1 MLNFKPLISWS
12 LLALLLTPADLAAA
26 ECNAGTEPVA
36 IPHQSTQILDEFIRD
51 PHVLLAPDGMYYL
64 TGTTA
69 GTNFGEIVG
78 VRVWR
83 SPDLANWEDLGFV
96 WTLDQSSWLADVPG
110 LEGKKNPRAIWAPEL
125 HWFDGTFWIVHTT
138 NLRRAGLMRSTTGR
152 IEGPYEDGGGWMG
165 HRHDPTFFTDT
176 DGSRYLVYAATQ
188 YQAIDL
194 DEPAFLSEPVRIEAE
209 NRLQGHEGSVIHRV
223 GDHYVL
229 FWTGWSDRSDES
241 TMNYN
246 LYYAVSERLD
256 SGYGEQRL
264 AVRYGGHGTPFQDKH
279 GRWWTT
285 AFHNPRGQTI
295 VPPGATLIPLEMV
308 DHGDDVTVRTSDPS
322 FADPAAPSP
331 NF

>member
-1 MLNFKPLISWS
+1 MFNFKPLISWS

-26 ECNAGTEPVA
+26 EGNAGTEPVA

-138 NLRRAGLMRSTTGR
+138 NLRRAGRMRSTTGR
-152 IEGPYEDGGGWMG
+152 IGGPYEDGGGWMG

-194 DEPAFLSEPVRIEAE
+194 SEPAFLSEPVRIEAE

-223 GDHYVL
+223 GGHFVTGTGARALGSLHAGIPEAQAAAAVL
-229 FWTGWSDRSDES
+229 EPPLLDRSA
-241 TMNYN
+241 
-246 LYYAVSERLD
+246 YAAPRHGLGPGRRQTPASLRLD
-256 SGYGEQRL
+256 ADYQVSSILPGL
-264 AVRYGGHGTPFQDKH
+264 GT
-279 GRWWTT
+279 
-285 AFHNPRGQTI
+285 
-295 VPPGATLIPLEMV
+295 
-308 DHGDDVTVRTSDPS
+308 
-322 FADPAAPSP
+322 
-331 NF
+331 